1 MAPNLRYSAAK
12 SSTIGRRSASLSPT
26 KQRTLR
32 NILPTQTKYLQ
43 NLKKAP
49 KSSSNEDAL
58 TVQDYN
64 VQLDYQLSAKNDIM
78 VAIDT
83 VLENQWAESTTL
95 HHRFHTKDEMDA
107 SDSDEQLLFLLPG
120 LSMEVKADILKYRK
134 SHLPIGLLTLNQ
146 LYSIYDKQGPTYVD
160 RNLELRLREGKVRK
174 FVITN
179 AAPVVLRTQN
189 KYQGKV
195 TYGHENVEVIVKS
208 EQYYELIE
216 REVEAIDSEA
226 EKCNS
231 KQESERLKLQ
241 STTLKKYLHFLKG
254 NPSALY
260 IHSDDFASAE
270 LSTLVSLGY
279 VTLTSNH
286 LNEIESHQ
294 YSVAYPNCGTFLKLI
309 NSGRAWLVKTLNK
322 SKHKELLEEN
332 LFQKWE
338 GYSANGTPKM
348 TNFRKPFYGYDLFW
362 ILADAL
368 GAGVVEVFNT
378 PVGRG
383 WKLTGKV

>member
-1 MAPNLRYSAAK
+1 MPRELRYSAAQ
-12 SSTIGRRSASLSPT
+12 SSRIGKRSASLSPT
-26 KQRTLR
+26 KARSLKT
-32 NILPTQTKYLQ
+32 ILPAQSKYLH
-43 NLKKAP
+43 NLKKTPNTPP
-49 KSSSNEDAL
+49 KDDPL
-58 TVQDYN
+58 TIQDYN

-83 VLENQWAESTTL
+83 VLDNQWAECTTL
-95 HHRFHTKDEMDA
+95 HHRFHTKDEVDGA
-107 SDSDEQLLFLLPG
+107 TNLLELLFLLPG
-120 LSMEVKADILKYRK
+120 LSMETKADIIKYRIT
-134 SHLPIGLLTLNQ
+134 HLPIGLVTLNQ
-146 LYSIYDKQGPTYVD
+146 LYSIYDRQGPTFVD
-160 RNLELRLREGKVRK
+160 RNLELQLRQGRVRK

-189 KYQGKV
+189 KFQGKV
-195 TYGHENVEVIVKS
+195 TYGHENVEVVVKCDH
-208 EQYYELIE
+208 YYGVIE
-216 REVEAIDSEA
+216 SAIESLQKE
-226 EKCNS
+226 EKQQ
-231 KQESERLKLQ
+231 KQQKQQLVSSATVLTNFLR
-241 STTLKKYLHFLKG
+241 FLKA

-260 IHSDDFASAE
+260 VHVDDFSPVE

-279 VTLTSNH
+279 ATLTSNH

-309 NSGRAWLVKTLNK
+309 NGGRAWLVKNLNK
-322 SKHKELLEEN
+322 SQHSELLEAK

-338 GYSANGTPKM
+338 GGTNANGTPKM

-368 GAGVVEVFNT
+368 GAGVIEVFNT